1 MREKRYRERNP
12 MPLSD
17 ACNRRL
23 FSTRTFFL
31 HSPLTAYTRGCIF
44 LSFFCYYFFFYR
56 RHSLK
61 VYCNGLFLVDYT
73 NPAIVCFALRQK
85 PFRHIYTRIY
95 CTQLYF
101 NFIFYEYFE
110 TVLFSWLTPVTAAA
124 LVCKERINCSHFL

>member
-31 HSPLTAYTRGCIF
+31 ILPSPHTHEGVFSFRYFLFF
-44 LSFFCYYFFFYR
+44 LSTRSLTKGTPTVFFLSAARPSLYR
-56 RHSLK
+56 TAPKTFSLHR
-61 VYCNGLFLVDYT
+61 YACLLYT
-73 NPAIVCFALRQK
+73 TF
-85 PFRHIYTRIY
+85 
-95 CTQLYF
+95 YF

-110 TVLFSWLTPVTAAA
+110 TVLFSWLAPVTTAAS
-124 LVCKERINCSHFL
+124 VCKERINCSHFL

>member
-23 FSTRTFFL
+23 FSTRIFFYTPL
-31 HSPLTAYTRGCIF
+31 SPHARGCIL
-44 LSFFCYYFFFYR
+44 LSFIFYFFYR
-56 RHSLK
+56 RVLSPK
-61 VYCNGLFLVDYT
+61 VRNGLFLVDWASEFVSHCADFDTYRCLLYT
-73 NPAIVCFALRQK
+73 TF
-85 PFRHIYTRIY
+85 
-95 CTQLYF
+95 YF

-124 LVCKERINCSHFL
+124 SVCKERINCSHFL